1 MAQAILITK
10 TDFDAKL
17 SSLNG
22 KVTQNKT
29 KHLLVKNELNQL
41 KTFDL
46 SYLIGKSQFEDDD
59 AQNYLIFQSVCKY
72 FKVIADTE
80 YISSWKSKGLLKVLS
95 HLLRLIIVLI
105 QHWVIMITG

>member
-10 TDFDAKL
+10 RDFDAKL

-29 KHLLVKNELNQL
+29 KYLLVKKELNQL

-46 SYLIGKSQFEDDD
+46 SYFIGKSQFEDGDT
-59 AQNYLIFQSVCKY
+59 QNYLIFQSVCKY

-80 YISSWKSKGLLKVLS
+80 YISSWKSKGLLKVLKVLS
-95 HLLRLIIVLI
+95 HLLRLIIVLLQI
-105 QHWVIMITG
+105 ELL